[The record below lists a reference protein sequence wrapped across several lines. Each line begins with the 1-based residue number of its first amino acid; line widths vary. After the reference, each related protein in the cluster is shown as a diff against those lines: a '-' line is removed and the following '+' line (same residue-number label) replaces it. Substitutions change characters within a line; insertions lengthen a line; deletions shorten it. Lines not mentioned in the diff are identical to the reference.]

1 MKGVAVHAVEAYGR
15 GEVQLHS
22 SLTLPLEVGDGQLH
36 TLAKTPA
43 LNRRQDGPPSQP
55 WHFGVKGCNLTYTHN
70 TSIIMNAA
78 TKIIHI
84 TKIGI
89 LKNLETPA

>member
-55 WHFGVKGCNLTYTHN
+55 
-70 TSIIMNAA
+70 
-78 TKIIHI
+78 
-84 TKIGI
+84 
-89 LKNLETPA
+89 